1 MHSSRYLGRKM
12 SLLLMIVICV
22 VSFVNY
28 IPSKIFA
35 QNEPIIQ
42 SDSAILM
49 DAKTG
54 TILYEKNIHKKQFP
68 ASITKIMTALLA
80 VENGNLEDTITF
92 SYNAVHNIE
101 FGSSHI
107 GMREGEQI
115 TLNDA
120 LHGMLLMSANEVS
133 NGIAEYIDGS
143 VEKFAEHMTQRAKE
157 IGAYNTNFVNPHGL
171 HDENHYTT
179 AYDMALIAREAF
191 KYDVFREIIGTTTYT
206 IAPTNIV
213 DEPRYLAH
221 QHRLFNKKAFPG
233 SYYEGCLGGKTGFT
247 NEASHTLVT
256 YAKRN
261 GIELIVVTLKSEK
274 QDMYDDTK
282 NLLDYGFDNFELV
295 TILNK
300 KTPVISVPV
309 ISIIDGKKEY
319 QGSIEVY
326 AQEDFSC
333 LIPKGIS
340 KENIIKKIS
349 IPNELH
355 IPVDKNQIAGTMDLI
370 FQNKMIG
377 QVNLITGDSIEM
389 LQPVSS
395 NKIEEKMFKYESPR
409 YLRVLVMSIS
419 TIMILFLLF
428 GILFIMMNI
437 SKRKRRRRYYMSENK
452 LKYTKYTQKR

>member
-1 MHSSRYLGRKM
+1 M
-12 SLLLMIVICV
+12 
-22 VSFVNY
+22 
-28 IPSKIFA
+28 PSKIFA

-54 TILYEKNIHKKQFP
+54 AVLYEKNIHKRQFP

-80 VENGNLEDTITF
+80 VENGNLEDIITF
-92 SYNAVHNIE
+92 SHNAVYNIE

-115 TLNDA
+115 TLRDA

-143 VEKFAEHMTQRAKE
+143 IEQFAEHMTIRAKE

-179 AYDMALIAREAF
+179 AYDMALIAREAL
-191 KYDVFREIIGTTTYT
+191 KYDSFREVVGTTTYT
-206 IAPTNIV
+206 IAPTNLV

-221 QHRLFNKKAFPG
+221 QHRLFNKKAYPN
-233 SYYEGCLGGKTGFT
+233 SYYEGCIGGKTGFT

-261 GIELIVVTLKSEK
+261 GIELIVVVLKSEK
-274 QDMYDDTK
+274 QAMYDDTRT
-282 NLLDYGFDNFELV
+282 LLDYGFDNFEVV

-300 KTPVISVPV
+300 KTPVVSVPV
-309 ISIIDGKKEY
+309 VSIINDKKEY

-326 AQEDFSC
+326 AQEDFAC

-349 IPNELH
+349 IPEELTTP
-355 IPVDKNQIAGTMDLI
+355 IEKNQVAGTMDLI
-370 FQNKMIG
+370 LQNKMIG
-377 QVNLITGDSIEM
+377 QVNLVTGDSIEM
-389 LQPVSS
+389 LQPVFST
-395 NKIEEKMFKYESPR
+395 KVEEKMFKYETSNK
-409 YLRVLVMSIS
+409 YLRMFIMVIS
-419 TIMILFLLF
+419 TILILFLLF
-428 GILFIMMNI
+428 GVLVVMINL
-437 SKRKRRRRYYMSENK
+437 SRRQKRRRYYMSKNR
-452 LKYTKYTQKR
+452 LRFTKYMQKR